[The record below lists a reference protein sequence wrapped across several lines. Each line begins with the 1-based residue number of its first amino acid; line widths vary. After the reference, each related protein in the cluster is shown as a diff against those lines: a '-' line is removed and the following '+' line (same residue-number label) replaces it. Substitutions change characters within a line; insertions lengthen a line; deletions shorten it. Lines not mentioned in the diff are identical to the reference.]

1 MIQYEQ
7 TQYFYLLLLIPVLAL
22 GYVLFTLWKKRVQQ
36 SLASST
42 MLAHIA
48 PERSFFK
55 GWAKQLLLWLGLAFI
70 CLALVNPQ
78 IGTELETVKREGVDL
93 VFAID
98 VSKSMLAEDIAP
110 NRLEKAKRLASELI
124 NQLVSDRVGIIA
136 YASAAI
142 PHLPITTDYAAARM
156 FLNSLDTNMIS
167 SQGTAISA
175 ATRLAE
181 TYFDDEN
188 QTNRV
193 VCIISDGEDHGEDA
207 LLAAKQAADLGLT
220 FFTIVVGTEKG
231 SVIPIKQG
239 NAVSYKK
246 DADGEVVITKSDH
259 EQMKAIAEKTDGL
272 FLEGSNTNEV
282 VTAIIDRL
290 KTMDKQEFEAKQFVK
305 FKDQFQW
312 FLGIGLFLIV
322 LDLFLFYKRTQWIK
336 KLNLF
341 HDA

>member
-7 TQYFYLLLLIPVLAL
+7 TQYFYLLLLIPLMVL
-22 GYVLFTLWKKRVQQ
+22 GYVLFSLWRKRVVNM
-36 SLASST
+36 LASSK
-42 MLAHIA
+42 MIDQMA
-48 PERSFFK
+48 PERSLFK
-55 GWAKQLLLWLGLAFI
+55 GWLKQILFWIGWAFI

-110 NRLEKAKRLASELI
+110 NRLEKAKRLSGELI

-142 PHLPITTDYAAARM
+142 PHLPITTDYSAARL
-156 FLNSLDTNMIS
+156 FLSSLDTNMIS

-175 ATRLAE
+175 AMRLAE

-207 LLAAKQAADLGLT
+207 LTAAARAAELGIT
-220 FFTIVVGTEKG
+220 FFTVVVGTEKG
-231 SVIPIKQG
+231 SVIPIKRG
-239 NAVSYKK
+239 TSTSYKK
-246 DADGEVVITKSDH
+246 DDKGEVVITKSDF
-259 EQMKAIAEKTDGL
+259 EQMKSIANATDGL
-272 FLEGSNTNEV
+272 FLEGSNTEAV
-282 VTAIIDRL
+282 VSAIIDRL
-290 KTMDKQEFEAKQFVK
+290 KQMDKQEFEAKQFVK

-322 LDLFLFYKRTQWIK
+322 LDLFLFYRRTQWVK

-341 HDA
+341 QDA

>member
-55 GWAKQLLLWLGLAFI
+55 GWTKQLLLWLGLAFI

-312 FLGIGLFLIV
+312 FLGVGLFLIV

>member
-7 TQYFYLLLLIPVLAL
+7 TLYFYLLLLIPLMVL
-22 GYVLFTLWKKRVQQ
+22 GYVLFTLWKKRVLK
-36 SLASST
+36 SLASAK
-42 MLAHIA
+42 MIDHIA
-48 PERSFFK
+48 PERSSFK
-55 GWAKQLLLWLGLAFI
+55 GWFKQILFWLGWAFI
-70 CLALVNPQ
+70 CLGLVNPQ

-110 NRLEKAKRLASELI
+110 NRLEKAKRLTSELI

-136 YASAAI
+136 YASSAI
-142 PHLPITTDYAAARM
+142 PHLPITTDYTAARL
-156 FLNSLDTNMIS
+156 FLSSLDTNMIS

-175 ATRLAE
+175 AMRLAE
-181 TYFDDEN
+181 TFFDDEN

-193 VCIISDGEDHGEDA
+193 VCIISDGEDHGDDA
-207 LLAAKQAADLGLT
+207 LAAASRAAQLGIT
-220 FFTIVVGTEKG
+220 FFAVAVGTEKG
-231 SVIPIKQG
+231 SVIPITTG
-239 NAVSYKK
+239 NSTSYKK
-246 DADGEVVITKSDH
+246 DEKGEVVITKSDFN
-259 EQMKAIAEKTDGL
+259 QMQSIAKATNGL
-272 FLEGSNTNEV
+272 FLDGTNTEDV

-290 KTMDKQEFEAKQFVK
+290 KDMDKQEFEAKQFAK

-322 LDLFLFYKRTQWIK
+322 LDLFLFYRKTQWVK

-341 HDA
+341 QDV

>member
-7 TQYFYLLLLIPVLAL
+7 TQYFYLLLLIPIMVLAYL
-22 GYVLFTLWKKRVQQ
+22 LFTVWKKRIQNTM
-36 SLASST
+36 ASTT
-42 MLAHIA
+42 MLSHIA

-55 GWAKQLLLWLGLAFI
+55 GWAKQVLLWLGVACI
-70 CLALVNPQ
+70 CIGLVNPQ
-78 IGTELETVKREGVDL
+78 IGTELETVKREGVDI

-110 NRLEKAKRLASELI
+110 NRLEKAKRLTSELI

-156 FLNSLDTNMIS
+156 FLTSLDTNMIS

-175 ATRLAE
+175 AIRLAE

-188 QTNRV
+188 QTNKV

-207 LLAAKQAADLGLT
+207 LAVVKQASDLGIT
-220 FFTIVVGTEKG
+220 FFTVVVGTEKG

-239 NAVSYKK
+239 NSIAYKK
-246 DADGEVVITKSDH
+246 DENGEVVITKSDF
-259 EQMKAIAEKTDGL
+259 EQMKSIAEENDGL
-272 FLEGSNTNEV
+272 FLEGGNTEEV

-322 LDLFLFYKRTQWIK
+322 LDLFLFYRSTKWIK

-341 HDA
+341 NDA

>member
-7 TQYFYLLLLIPVLAL
+7 TLYFYLLLLIPLMVL
-22 GYVLFTLWKKRVQQ
+22 GYVLFTIWKKRVLK
-36 SLASST
+36 SLASAK
-42 MLAHIA
+42 MIDHIA
-48 PERSFFK
+48 PERSSFK
-55 GWAKQLLLWLGLAFI
+55 GWFKQTLFWLGWAFI
-70 CLALVNPQ
+70 CLGLVNPQ

-110 NRLEKAKRLASELI
+110 NRLEKAKRLTSELI

-136 YASAAI
+136 YASSAI
-142 PHLPITTDYAAARM
+142 PHLPITTDYTAARL
-156 FLNSLDTNMIS
+156 FLSSLDTNMIS

-175 ATRLAE
+175 AMRLAE
-181 TYFDDEN
+181 TFFDDEN

-193 VCIISDGEDHGEDA
+193 VCIISDGEDHGDDA
-207 LLAAKQAADLGLT
+207 LAAASRAAQLGIT
-220 FFTIVVGTEKG
+220 FFTVAVGTEKG
-231 SVIPIKQG
+231 SVIPIKTG
-239 NAVSYKK
+239 NSTSYKK
-246 DADGEVVITKSDH
+246 DEKGEVVITKSDFN
-259 EQMKAIAEKTDGL
+259 QMQSIAKATNGL
-272 FLEGSNTNEV
+272 FLDGTNTEDV

-290 KTMDKQEFEAKQFVK
+290 KDMDKQEFEAKQFAK

-322 LDLFLFYKRTQWIK
+322 LDLFLFYRKTQWVK

-341 HDA
+341 QDV

>member
-7 TQYFYLLLLIPVLAL
+7 TLYFYLLLLIPLMVL
-22 GYVLFTLWKKRVQQ
+22 GYALFTLWKKRVLK
-36 SLASST
+36 SLASAK
-42 MLAHIA
+42 MIDHIA
-48 PERSFFK
+48 PERSSFK
-55 GWAKQLLLWLGLAFI
+55 GWFKQILFWLGWAFI
-70 CLALVNPQ
+70 CLGLVNPQ

-110 NRLEKAKRLASELI
+110 NRLEKAKRLTSELI

-136 YASAAI
+136 YASSAI
-142 PHLPITTDYAAARM
+142 PHLPITTDYTAARL
-156 FLNSLDTNMIS
+156 FLSSLDTNMIS

-175 ATRLAE
+175 AMRLAE
-181 TYFDDEN
+181 TFFDDEN

-193 VCIISDGEDHGEDA
+193 VCIISDGEDHGDDA
-207 LLAAKQAADLGLT
+207 LAAASRAAQLGIT
-220 FFTIVVGTEKG
+220 FFTVAVGTEKG
-231 SVIPIKQG
+231 SVIPITIG
-239 NAVSYKK
+239 NSTSYKK
-246 DADGEVVITKSDH
+246 NEKGEVVITKSDFN
-259 EQMKAIAEKTDGL
+259 QMQSIAKATNGL
-272 FLEGSNTNEV
+272 FLDGTNTDDV

-290 KTMDKQEFEAKQFVK
+290 KDMDKQEFEAKQFAK

-322 LDLFLFYKRTQWIK
+322 LDLFLFYRKTLWVK

-341 HDA
+341 QDV

>member
-7 TQYFYLLLLIPVLAL
+7 TLYFYLLLLIPLMVL
-22 GYVLFTLWKKRVQQ
+22 GYVLFTIWKKRVLK
-36 SLASST
+36 SLASAK
-42 MLAHIA
+42 MIDHIA
-48 PERSFFK
+48 PERSSFK
-55 GWAKQLLLWLGLAFI
+55 GWFKQILFWLGWAFI
-70 CLALVNPQ
+70 CLGLVNPQ

-110 NRLEKAKRLASELI
+110 NRLEKAKRLTSELI

-136 YASAAI
+136 YASSAI
-142 PHLPITTDYAAARM
+142 PHLPITTDYTAARL
-156 FLNSLDTNMIS
+156 FLSSLDTNMIS

-175 ATRLAE
+175 AMRLAE
-181 TYFDDEN
+181 TFFDDEN

-193 VCIISDGEDHGEDA
+193 VCIISDGEDHGDDA
-207 LLAAKQAADLGLT
+207 LAAASRAAQLGIT
-220 FFTIVVGTEKG
+220 FFTVAVGTEKG
-231 SVIPIKQG
+231 SVIPITTG
-239 NAVSYKK
+239 NSTSYKK
-246 DADGEVVITKSDH
+246 DEKGEVVITKSDFN
-259 EQMKAIAEKTDGL
+259 QMQSIAKATNGL
-272 FLEGSNTNEV
+272 FLDGTNTEDV

-290 KTMDKQEFEAKQFVK
+290 KDMDKQEFEAKQFAK

-322 LDLFLFYKRTQWIK
+322 LDLFLFYRKTQWVK

-341 HDA
+341 QDV

>member
-1 MIQYEQ
+1 
-7 TQYFYLLLLIPVLAL
+7 
-22 GYVLFTLWKKRVQQ
+22 
-36 SLASST
+36 
-42 MLAHIA
+42 MLSHIA

-55 GWAKQLLLWLGLAFI
+55 GWMKQVLLWLGIAFI
-70 CLALVNPQ
+70 VLGLVNPQ

-93 VFAID
+93 VFAVD

-110 NRLEKAKRLASELI
+110 NRLEKAKRLAGELI

-142 PHLPITTDYAAARM
+142 PHLPITTDYSAARM
-156 FLNSLDTNMIS
+156 FLASLDTNMIS

-175 ATRLAE
+175 AMRLAE

-193 VCIISDGEDHGEDA
+193 VCILSDGEDHGEDA
-207 LLAAKQAADLGLT
+207 INAAAQAATQGIT
-220 FFTIVVGTEKG
+220 FFTVVVGTEKG

-239 NAVSYKK
+239 NTVSYKK
-246 DADGEVVITKSDH
+246 DENGEVVISKSNID
-259 EQMKAIAEKTDGL
+259 QMKSIAEKTDGL
-272 FLEGSNTNEV
+272 FLDGTNTDEV
-282 VTAIIDRL
+282 VTAIIDQL
-290 KTMDKQEFEAKQFVK
+290 KAMDKQEFEAKQFVK

-312 FLGIGLFLIV
+312 FLAIGLLFLV
-322 LDLFLFYKRTQWIK
+322 LDLFLFYRKTQWVK

-341 HDA
+341 QDA

>member
-22 GYVLFTLWKKRVQQ
+22 GYVLFTLWKKRVQK
-36 SLASST
+36 SLASSV

-55 GWAKQLLLWLGLAFI
+55 GWAKQVLLWLGLVFI
-70 CLALVNPQ
+70 CLGLVNPQ

-207 LLAAKQAADLGLT
+207 LAAAKQAANLGIT
-220 FFTIVVGTEKG
+220 FFTVMVGTEKG
-231 SVIPIKQG
+231 AVIPIKQG
-239 NAVSYKK
+239 SAVSYKK
-246 DADGEVVITKSDH
+246 DADGEVVITKSDAK
-259 EQMKAIAEKTDGL
+259 QMKAVAEATDGL

-290 KTMDKQEFEAKQFVK
+290 KAMDKQEFEAKQFVK

-322 LDLFLFYKRTQWIK
+322 LDLFLFYRRTQWIK

>member
-7 TQYFYLLLLIPVLAL
+7 IQYLYLLLLIPAMVF
-22 GYVLFTLWKKRVQQ
+22 GYILFTLWKKRAQQ
-36 SLASST
+36 SIASPE

-55 GWAKQLLLWLGLAFI
+55 GWAKQVLLWLGLSFI
-70 CLALVNPQ
+70 CLGLVNPQ

-110 NRLEKAKRLASELI
+110 SRLEKAKRIASELI
-124 NQLVSDRVGIIA
+124 NKLVSDRVGIIA
-136 YASAAI
+136 YASSAI

-167 SQGTAISA
+167 SQGTSVSA
-175 ATRLAE
+175 ATRLAT

-207 LLAAKQAADLGLT
+207 LLASKEAASQGIT
-220 FFTIVVGTEKG
+220 FFTVVVGTEKG
-231 SVIPIKQG
+231 SVIPLKQG
-239 NAVSYKK
+239 NSVTYKK
-246 DADGEVVITKSDH
+246 DENGEVVVSKSDF
-259 EQMKAIAEKTDGL
+259 EQMKSIAEETDGL
-272 FLEGSNTNEV
+272 FSEGSSTDTV
-282 VTAIIDRL
+282 VTAIINRL
-290 KTMDKQEFEAKQFVK
+290 KEMDKQEFEAKQFVK

-312 FLGIGLFLIV
+312 FLAIGVFLIV
-322 LDLFLFYKRTQWIK
+322 LDGLLFYRKTQWLK

>member
-7 TQYFYLLLLIPVLAL
+7 TLYFYLLLLIPLMVL
-22 GYVLFTLWKKRVQQ
+22 GYVLFTLWKKRVLK
-36 SLASST
+36 SLASAK
-42 MLAHIA
+42 MIDHIA
-48 PERSFFK
+48 PERSSFK
-55 GWAKQLLLWLGLAFI
+55 GWFKQILFWLGWAFI
-70 CLALVNPQ
+70 CLGLVNPQ

-110 NRLEKAKRLASELI
+110 NRLEKAKRLTSELI

-136 YASAAI
+136 YASSAI
-142 PHLPITTDYAAARM
+142 PHLPITTDYTAARL
-156 FLNSLDTNMIS
+156 FLSSLDTNMIS

-175 ATRLAE
+175 AMRLAE
-181 TYFDDEN
+181 TFFDDEN

-193 VCIISDGEDHGEDA
+193 VCIISDGEDHGDDA
-207 LLAAKQAADLGLT
+207 LAAASRAAQLGIT
-220 FFTIVVGTEKG
+220 FFTVAVGTEKG
-231 SVIPIKQG
+231 SVIPITTG
-239 NAVSYKK
+239 NSTSYKK
-246 DADGEVVITKSDH
+246 DEKGEVVITKSDFN
-259 EQMKAIAEKTDGL
+259 QMQSIAKATNGL
-272 FLEGSNTNEV
+272 FLDGTNTEDV

-290 KTMDKQEFEAKQFVK
+290 KDMDNQEFEAKQFAK

-322 LDLFLFYKRTQWIK
+322 LDLFLFYRKTQWVK

-341 HDA
+341 QDV

>member
-7 TQYFYLLLLIPVLAL
+7 TTYFYLLFLIPVLAF
-22 GYVLFTLWKKRVQQ
+22 GYALFTLWKKRVQQ
-36 SLASST
+36 SFASAE

-55 GWAKQLLLWLGLAFI
+55 GWLKQVILWLGLVFI
-70 CLALVNPQ
+70 CLGLVNPQ

-136 YASAAI
+136 YASSAI

-156 FLNSLDTNMIS
+156 FLSSLDTNMVS

-207 LLAAKQAADLGLT
+207 LVAAKQAAAQGIR
-220 FFTIVVGTEKG
+220 FFTVVVGTEKG
-231 SVIPIKQG
+231 SVIPVKQG
-239 NAVSYKK
+239 NSISYKK
-246 DADGEVVITKSDH
+246 DANGEVVITKSDFD
-259 EQMKAIAEKTDGL
+259 QMKSIAEETDGL
-272 FLEGSNTNEV
+272 FLDGSNTDAV

-290 KTMDKQEFEAKQFVK
+290 KEMDKQEFEAKQFVK

-322 LDLFLFYKRTQWIK
+322 LDGFLFLRKTQWVK
-336 KLNLF
+336 RLNLF

>member
-7 TQYFYLLLLIPVLAL
+7 TQYFYLLMLIPAMAL
-22 GYVLFTLWKKRVQQ
+22 GYVLFTIWKKRMQQ
-36 SLASST
+36 RLASTS
-42 MLAHIA
+42 MLSHIA

-55 GWAKQLLLWLGLAFI
+55 GWLKQMLLWLGLAFI
-70 CLALVNPQ
+70 TLALVNPQ

-93 VFAID
+93 VFAVD
-98 VSKSMLAEDIAP
+98 VSKSMLAEDIVP

-124 NQLVSDRVGIIA
+124 NQLASDRVGIIA

-142 PHLPITTDYAAARM
+142 PHLPITTDYSAARM
-156 FLNSLDTNMIS
+156 FLASLDTNMIS

-175 ATRLAE
+175 AMRLAE

-193 VCIISDGEDHGEDA
+193 VCILSDGEDHGKDA
-207 LLAAKQAADLGLT
+207 LSAAKQAALKGIT

-239 NAVSYKK
+239 NAISYKK
-246 DADGEVVITKSDH
+246 DENGEVVISKSNI
-259 EQMKAIAEKTDGL
+259 EQMNAIAQATNGL
-272 FLEGSNTNEV
+272 FLDGSNTEEV
-282 VTAIIDRL
+282 VLAIIDEL
-290 KTMDKQEFEAKQFVK
+290 KKMDKQEFEAKQFVK

-312 FLGIGLFLIV
+312 FLVIGLFFLV
-322 LDLFLFYKRTQWIK
+322 LDLFLFYRKTQWVK

-341 HDA
+341 QDA

>member
-7 TQYFYLLLLIPVLAL
+7 TQYFFLLLLIPALAL
-22 GYVLFTLWKKRVQQ
+22 GYVLFTFWKKRVQQ
-36 SLASST
+36 SLASSA
-42 MLAHIA
+42 MLAHIV
-48 PERSFFK
+48 PDRSIFK
-55 GWAKQLLLWLGLAFI
+55 GWAKQVLLWVGLAFI

-136 YASAAI
+136 YASSAI

-175 ATRLAE
+175 AMRLAE
-181 TYFDDEN
+181 TFFDDAN
-188 QTNRV
+188 QSNRV
-193 VCIISDGEDHGEDA
+193 LCVISDGEDHGEDA
-207 LLAAKQAADLGLT
+207 LTAARQAASMGIT
-220 FFTIVVGTEKG
+220 IFTVVVGSEKG

-239 NAVSYKK
+239 TNVTYKK
-246 DADGEVVITKSDH
+246 DAEGEVVITKTDV
-259 EQMKAIAEKTDGL
+259 EQMRAIADETEGL
-272 FLEGSNTNEV
+272 FLEGSNTSEV
-282 VTAIIDRL
+282 ITAIIDRL
-290 KTMDKQEFEAKQFVK
+290 KAMDKQEFEAKQFVK

-322 LDLFLFYKRTQWIK
+322 LELFLFYRKTQWLK

>member
-7 TQYFYLLLLIPVLAL
+7 TQYFFLLLLIPALAL
-22 GYVLFTLWKKRVQQ
+22 GYVLFTFWKKRVQQ
-36 SLASST
+36 SLASSA
-42 MLAHIA
+42 MLAHIV
-48 PERSFFK
+48 PDRSIFK
-55 GWAKQLLLWLGLAFI
+55 GWAKQVLLWVGLAFI

-136 YASAAI
+136 YASSAI

-175 ATRLAE
+175 AMRLAE

-193 VCIISDGEDHGEDA
+193 VCILSDGEDHGDDA
-207 LLAAKQAADLGLT
+207 LAAASRASQLGIT
-220 FFTIVVGTEKG
+220 FFTVVVGTEKG
-231 SVIPIKQG
+231 TVIPITKG
-239 NAVSYKK
+239 NSTSYKK
-246 DADGEVVITKSDH
+246 DDKGEVVITKSDF
-259 EQMKAIAEKTDGL
+259 EQMESVAKATDGL
-272 FLEGSNTNEV
+272 FLEGSNTDEV
-282 VTAIIDRL
+282 VTSIIDRL
-290 KTMDKQEFEAKQFVK
+290 KEMDKQEFEAKQFAK

-312 FLGIGLFLIV
+312 FTGIGLIFIV
-322 LDLFLFYKRTQWIK
+322 LDLFLFYRKTQWVK

-341 HDA
+341 QDA

>member
-7 TQYFYLLLLIPVLAL
+7 TLYFYLLLLIPLMVL
-22 GYVLFTLWKKRVQQ
+22 GYVLFTIWKKRVLK
-36 SLASST
+36 SLASAK
-42 MLAHIA
+42 MIDYIA
-48 PERSFFK
+48 PERSSFK
-55 GWAKQLLLWLGLAFI
+55 GWFKQILFWLGWAFI
-70 CLALVNPQ
+70 CLGLVNPQ

-110 NRLEKAKRLASELI
+110 NRLEKAKRLTSELI

-136 YASAAI
+136 YASSAI
-142 PHLPITTDYAAARM
+142 PHLPITTDYTAARL
-156 FLNSLDTNMIS
+156 FLSSLDTNMIS

-175 ATRLAE
+175 AMRLAE
-181 TYFDDEN
+181 TFFDDEN

-193 VCIISDGEDHGEDA
+193 VCIISDGEDHGDDA
-207 LLAAKQAADLGLT
+207 LAAASRAAQLGIT
-220 FFTIVVGTEKG
+220 FFTVAVGTEKG
-231 SVIPIKQG
+231 SVIPIKTG
-239 NAVSYKK
+239 NSTSYKK
-246 DADGEVVITKSDH
+246 DEKGEVVITKSDFN
-259 EQMKAIAEKTDGL
+259 QMQSIAKATNGL
-272 FLEGSNTNEV
+272 FLDGTNTEDV

-290 KTMDKQEFEAKQFVK
+290 KDMDKQEFEVKQFAK

-322 LDLFLFYKRTQWIK
+322 LDLFLFYRKTQWVK

-341 HDA
+341 QDV

>member
-7 TQYFYLLLLIPVLAL
+7 TLYFYLLLLIPLMVL
-22 GYVLFTLWKKRVQQ
+22 GYVLFTLWKKRVLK
-36 SLASST
+36 SLASAK
-42 MLAHIA
+42 MIDHIA
-48 PERSFFK
+48 PERSSFK
-55 GWAKQLLLWLGLAFI
+55 GWFKQILFWLGWAFI
-70 CLALVNPQ
+70 CLGLVNPQ

-110 NRLEKAKRLASELI
+110 NRLEKAKRLTSELI

-136 YASAAI
+136 YASSAI
-142 PHLPITTDYAAARM
+142 PHLPITTDYTAARL
-156 FLNSLDTNMIS
+156 FLSSLDTNMIS

-175 ATRLAE
+175 AMRLAE
-181 TYFDDEN
+181 TFFDDEN

-193 VCIISDGEDHGEDA
+193 VCIISDGEDHGDDA
-207 LLAAKQAADLGLT
+207 LAAASRAAQLGIT
-220 FFTIVVGTEKG
+220 FFTVAVGTEKG
-231 SVIPIKQG
+231 SVIPITTG
-239 NAVSYKK
+239 NSTSYKK
-246 DADGEVVITKSDH
+246 DEKGEVVITKSDFN
-259 EQMKAIAEKTDGL
+259 QMQSIAKATNGL
-272 FLEGSNTNEV
+272 FMDGTNTEDV

-290 KTMDKQEFEAKQFVK
+290 KDMDKQEFEAKQFAK

-322 LDLFLFYKRTQWIK
+322 LDLFLFYRKTQWVK

-341 HDA
+341 QDV